1 MEATR
6 QLTSSN
12 MINSYLFLSKPI
24 SDPAP
29 PEAPSEMFKTRLGV
43 EFDLADDLIL
53 QDRIP
58 IYSPSPHQ
66 QDLRNCFDVL
76 NAKFTQHLSR
86 DTQLLVIVDEVDL
99 SRLNPLRNRGWESLV
114 AMLIQAFPEVRWIF
128 GKIKGCP
135 SNDKT
140 NALREQWMGNT
151 PSQTVPQQIISEIT
165 DLRKHWEAIRDAHA
179 INLLFEPMGS
189 PLFDGSGL
197 RHWIRTIILLDSYDN
212 RKREVAPYLPKRRD
226 LAVVLDEERD
236 FRDLHALMVY
246 GRGLRVKSIESW
258 SEARHSLGADA
269 MNAANARTYEH
280 LLTVEDIFLNY
291 PDQTVSEMS
300 DLDKRVNNQNLPLLA
315 KFQHRRFV
323 TVGHD
328 QSSQLVNLKKHLR
341 DKRLKHF
348 GPYRLR
354 QSNQLALKPA
364 AGIYSLWKSMG
375 LHRHLRDA
383 LEEFESQSSQFSGGI
398 DNNNHSS
405 PGRLLEIAECLIVR
419 AKKHREEINSVSD
432 AVYCAMLAIQAY
444 ELLGGLT
451 PVSSHEALTLR
462 HEFEVTAE
470 CQFSGVQH
478 HLDVRSRMIDIQRQV
493 QSISRYFGS
502 TKRKRKIAALNAELA
517 IVGRL
522 VDVLRKYDQFDEE
535 RILLTR
541 LRQIHR
547 KLFFAD
553 LPLVVRPVEIL
564 PAYAER
570 LLASFPLFVV
580 AIFSWIALIGFVYS
594 TAFDIDY
601 GEGLAAAFFTFVGIG
616 SSGGESVWKPGD
628 GLTPGFCM
636 VSFAVLLGFVHLGIF
651 ISYLNTLINRK

>member
-1 MEATR
+1 
-6 QLTSSN
+6 
-12 MINSYLFLSKPI
+12 MINTYLFLSKPNGD
-24 SDPAP
+24 SAPA
-29 PEAPSEMFKTRLGV
+29 ECADGVAPSELFSRRLGV
-43 EFDLADDLIL
+43 ELKLADDLIL

-58 IYSPSPHQ
+58 IYSCLPYQ

-76 NAKFTQHLSR
+76 AAKFTQHLSR
-86 DTQLLVIVDEVDL
+86 DRQLVIIVDEVDL
-99 SRLNPLRNRGWESLV
+99 RRLNPLRNRGWESLV

-135 SNDKT
+135 SENETD
-140 NALREQWMGNT
+140 ALREQW
-151 PSQTVPQQIISEIT
+151 QTNPHTNSVPQEIELAIA
-165 DLRKHWEAIRDAHA
+165 DLRTHWEAIRDAHA
-179 INLLFEPMGS
+179 FSLLFEPMGS

-212 RKREVAPYLPKRRD
+212 RKREAAPYLPKRKD

-236 FRDLHALMVY
+236 FRDLHALMAY

-258 SEARHSLGADA
+258 SEARHSLGVDERDAADE
-269 MNAANARTYEH
+269 RTYDH
-280 LLTVEDIFLNY
+280 VLTVEDIFLNY
-291 PDQTVSEMS
+291 PDQTVSGMS
-300 DLDKRVNNQNLPLLA
+300 NLDERVKDQNLPLLA

-323 TVGHD
+323 TVGHN
-328 QSSQLVNLKKHLR
+328 QSGTISNLEIHLR
-341 DKRLKHF
+341 NQRLKHL
-348 GPYRLR
+348 GRYRLR
-354 QSNQLALKPA
+354 LPQQLALKPA

-383 LEEFESQSSQFSGGI
+383 LEEFEYQSSQFPLGS
-398 DNNNHSS
+398 DDNNHSS
-405 PGRLLEIAECLIVR
+405 PGRLLEIAECLIAR
-419 AKKHREEINSVSD
+419 AKKHRAGINSVSD

-451 PVSSHEALTLR
+451 PVLSHEALTLR

-478 HLDVRSRMIDIQRQV
+478 HLDVRSRMIDIQQEV
-493 QSISRYFGS
+493 QYISRYFGS

-553 LPLVVRPVEIL
+553 RPLVVKPLEIL

-570 LLASFPLFVV
+570 LLTSFPLFVV
-580 AIFSWIALIGFVYS
+580 AIFAWIAVIGFAHS
-594 TAFDIDY
+594 KLFGIDH
-601 GEGLAAAFFTFVGIG
+601 GEGLAAAFFTFIGIG

-628 GLTPGFCM
+628 GVTPGFCM
-636 VSFAVLLGFVHLGIF
+636 VSFTVLLGFVHLGIF
-651 ISYLNTLINRK
+651 ISYLNTIINRK

>member
-1 MEATR
+1 
-6 QLTSSN
+6 
-12 MINSYLFLSKPI
+12 MICNYIFLRKPVGDSTTPEYPYGVAPNTLFRS
-24 SDPAP
+24 
-29 PEAPSEMFKTRLGV
+29 RLGIP
-43 EFDLADDLIL
+43 FPAADDLIL

-58 IYSPSPHQ
+58 IYSSSPHY

-76 NAKFTQHLSR
+76 AAKIAQHLSR
-86 DTQLLVIVDEVDL
+86 DRQLVVIVDEVDL
-99 SRLNPLRNRGWESLV
+99 RRLNPLRNRGWESLI
-114 AMLIQAFPEVRWIF
+114 AMLVQAFPELRWIF
-128 GKIKGCP
+128 GRIKGCP
-135 SNDKT
+135 SENEID
-140 NALREQWMGNT
+140 ALRKQW
-151 PSQTVPQQIISEIT
+151 QTNPHTNSVPQQIDSEIE

-189 PLFDGSGL
+189 CLFDGSGL

-212 RKREVAPYLPKRRD
+212 RKREAAPYLPKRKD

-236 FRDLHALMVY
+236 FRDLHALMAY

-258 SEARHSLGADA
+258 SEARHSLGVDERDAADE
-269 MNAANARTYEH
+269 RTYDH
-280 LLTVEDIFLNY
+280 VLTVEDIFLNY
-291 PDQTVSEMS
+291 PDQTVSGMS
-300 DLDKRVNNQNLPLLA
+300 DLDERVKDQCLPLLS

-328 QSSQLVNLKKHLR
+328 QSVNLCVLDKHLQ
-341 DKRLKHF
+341 DQRLKYF
-348 GPYRLR
+348 GRHRLKR
-354 QSNQLALKPA
+354 SQQLALKPA

-375 LHRHLRDA
+375 LHRHLSET
-383 LEEFESQSSQFSGGI
+383 LEEFEYQSSPFPLGS
-398 DNNNHSS
+398 DDNNHSS
-405 PGRLLEIAECLIVR
+405 PGRLLEIAECLIAR
-419 AKKHREEINSVSD
+419 AKKHRAEINSVSD

-451 PVSSHEALTLR
+451 PVLSHEALTLR

-553 LPLVVRPVEIL
+553 LPLVVKPVEIL

-580 AIFSWIALIGFVYS
+580 AIFSWIALIGFAYS

-636 VSFAVLLGFVHLGIF
+636 VSFSVLLGFVHLGIF